1 MTHTA
6 QENLPPRVQGQSLTH
21 VGKTNI
27 FSMQKS
33 LHYPLSCLLIILPL
47 AGRQRAPSNAKL
59 DEVGTTFITRQ
70 LAEAD
75 IIYTDSIPDRD
86 NPSWQR
92 LTAMWFP
99 RHPVLK
105 RQVDL
110 FKFSFS
116 GYMFTSPRKR
126 EGKKRKEHSAY
137 EFNTKSLP
145 HLCIHNP
152 SSDFWYE
159 GEQKD
164 SALYIAQDVIHSLSE
179 AHAKWDHISEETHEN
194 AKTVYQYMVWVL
206 WILMQS
212 NEDVILLFK
221 KFQRLP
227 FPTELSP
234 NSLLLRGTIYS
245 PSYKSL

>member
-1 MTHTA
+1 MIHTA

-33 LHYPLSCLLIILPL
+33 LHRPLSCLLIILPL

-92 LTAMWFP
+92 LTAVWFP

-116 GYMFTSPRKR
+116 GFMFTSPRKR
-126 EGKKRKEHSAY
+126 EEKKKRTFCLWVQHKVPASPMYTQSIFRFLVWRGAER
-137 EFNTKSLP
+137 
-145 HLCIHNP
+145 LCPVYNSRCNP
-152 SSDFWYE
+152 LTSWSTCQMRSCIWR
-159 GEQKD
+159 
-164 SALYIAQDVIHSLSE
+164 
-179 AHAKWDHISEETHEN
+179 N
-194 AKTVYQYMVWVL
+194 L
-206 WILMQS
+206 W
-212 NEDVILLFK
+212 K
-221 KFQRLP
+221 R
-227 FPTELSP
+227 
-234 NSLLLRGTIYS
+234 
-245 PSYKSL
+245 